1 MQPKTKQKTEQRR
14 VADLNVTSSA
24 DGSVLHTAI
33 EIRDHQVGAL
43 KYWRVTMI
51 FRYGC
56 IRKIMITATPS
67 RIFMRIL

>member
-14 VADLNVTSSA
+14 VIDLNVTTSA

-43 KYWRVTMI
+43 KYWRVDDEILLWLHPKTHNYCDTI
-51 FRYGC
+51 
-56 IRKIMITATPS
+56 S
-67 RIFMRIL
+67 RAFL